1 VHVVAAAPLTT
12 EQRSRLEAA
21 LQRRYGRVRLNVDVD
36 PEVLGGLR
44 VQVGSELVDG
54 TLSARLDEARR
65 RLAG

>member
-1 VHVVAAAPLTT
+1 VVAAAPLTA
-12 EQRSRLEAA
+12 EQRSRLEAS

-36 PEVLGGLR
+36 PSVIGGLR

-54 TLSARLDEARR
+54 TVSARLDEARR